1 MYVHTL
7 ASNTPRKTRQGKL
20 IAQPLVL
27 PKSYEEIQAGT
38 LPEPSIGYLVH
49 TGVSTCPKIAV
60 VYPLMKYKRKKL

>member
-1 MYVHTL
+1 
-7 ASNTPRKTRQGKL
+7 
-20 IAQPLVL
+20 L

-38 LPEPSIGYLVH
+38 LPEPSIGYLIN